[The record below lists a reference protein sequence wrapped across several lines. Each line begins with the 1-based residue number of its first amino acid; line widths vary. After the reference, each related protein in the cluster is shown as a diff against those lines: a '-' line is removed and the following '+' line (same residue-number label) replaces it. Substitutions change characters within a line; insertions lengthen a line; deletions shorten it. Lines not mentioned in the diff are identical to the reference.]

1 VLCTVG
7 LLERLTVV
15 NNAPKR
21 EFAGTPTFCS
31 VAAHSGEHPAACD
44 DLEAMVWIFAYG
56 ILF

>member
-1 VLCTVG
+1 
-7 LLERLTVV
+7 VV

-44 DLEAMVWIFAYG
+44 DLEAMV
-56 ILF
+56 